1 MKSENAMFAGLTLR
15 VWTARKYDK
24 RVSEEVA
31 EIHNAPPS
39 AGRYNKRLI
48 DHPAYERVIS
58 ALGDARVF
66 HYKNT
71 LASHLDGW
79 RVLTTSNFEPYSDGI
94 RKRKQKVSMLVSDL
108 VEAWP
113 EAIAE
118 ARARLNGMFSD
129 GDYPDPRGLHER
141 FGIEVSIIPLPNPG
155 AFCPGL
161 EGEAAE
167 EAIANVREQEA
178 KAVEAAMRD
187 LWEKLYSPVS
197 KMVERL
203 SDPNAIFRDS
213 LVENLREMVEILPRL
228 NFTGDGRFDELVQR
242 ARSLSVHQPQAL
254 RDDKALRADVAAKAA
269 EIAAQM
275 AAFMGGSPSSETL
288 MRKAA

>member
-1 MKSENAMFAGLTLR
+1 MSKKAMFAGLKLR
-15 VWTARKYDK
+15 AWTARKYDRK
-24 RVSEEVA
+24 ISEEVA
-31 EIHNAPPS
+31 EIHNAHPS

-48 DHPAYERVIS
+48 AHPAYERIIS
-58 ALGDARVF
+58 ALGDARSF

-71 LASHLDGW
+71 LASHLEGW
-79 RVLTTSNFEPYSDGI
+79 RVLTTSNFEAYSAGI

-113 EAIAE
+113 EVMAE
-118 ARARLNGMFSD
+118 ARTRLKGMFD
-129 GDYPDPRGLHER
+129 EANYPSPKSLNEK
-141 FGIEVSIIPLPNPG
+141 FGIEVSIIPLPDAK

-167 EAIANVREQEA
+167 EAVENVKEQAE
-178 KAVEAAMRD
+178 KAVEAAMLD

-228 NFTGDGRFDELVQR
+228 NFTGDGRFDELVQK
-242 ARSLSVHQPQAL
+242 ARSLSVHEPQDL
-254 RDDKALRADVAAKAA
+254 RDNRALRADVAAKAA

-275 AAFMGGSPSSETL
+275 AAFMGAQNVP
-288 MRKAA
+288 MKKAA